1 MVCCRN
7 SIATINTVGT
17 CDIIQ
22 KKQFITM
29 TAINTQVKKNW
40 ENVGHSDKT
49 TVNFFIVYSQLS

>member
-1 MVCCRN
+1 LLQKLLYSV
-7 SIATINTVGT
+7 ATINTVGT

-40 ENVGHSDKT
+40 ENVGHSDKRLLT
-49 TVNFFIVYSQLS
+49 S